1 MEGRRTAEVEW
12 RGGEKRE
19 GLRREP
25 RTTLERDAVM

>member
-1 MEGRRTAEVEW
+1 VEW